1 MDSYTRGLL
10 NDEIIEP
17 NSTDII
23 DIDNCN
29 ILINRYL
36 TGTGTHLP
44 NFYQK
49 NIFINLL
56 SDKFLGF
63 HYNKNLPPDIMI
75 KNAKKLKIEN
85 YQKINTYRGFIIY
98 NLITHACTFSKG
110 FGENISK
117 SQERTEEIIQIEDYK
132 KRKEL
137 TEELKKKR
145 RFSKI

>member
-1 MDSYTRGLL
+1 M
-10 NDEIIEP
+10 N
-17 NSTDII
+17 
-23 DIDNCN
+23 
-29 ILINRYL
+29 
-36 TGTGTHLP
+36 LP

-56 SDKFLGF
+56 YDKFLGF
-63 HYNKNLPPDIMI
+63 HYNQNLYPQNLI

-85 YQKINTYRGFIIY
+85 VPKIVEYRTFIIY

-137 TEELKKKR
+137 TEELKKREDSNKFR
-145 RFSKI
+145 YEEINPSIISVDKKAKI